1 MNKNYNSF
9 YIFIKGYKKI
19 MNKLNKIWKK
29 TINKLHII
37 KINLS
42 INKFYQVQ
50 TLMKNNKVE
59 INLKKIIK
67 LIISKIII
75 ELNII

>member
-1 MNKNYNSF
+1 
-9 YIFIKGYKKI
+9 

-37 KINLS
+37 KINLI